1 MSSLNRIILAG
12 RIKSDIESRVSNSGD
27 AFVRFQLEVDR
38 PQRSD
43 GLASQTDTFTV
54 VAWRLVAE
62 SAAKFNRD
70 DVAII
75 EGRII
80 NRTSENEAGK
90 RLYFTEIDAKSIVG
104 LASGNGSGKSQVTD
118 AMSQDDGFKAVNDS
132 MIENKTATKVSES
145 DFDFSMPADE
155 PAKGVAADIEEEVP
169 F

>member
-1 MSSLNRIILAG
+1 VSSLNRIILAG

-62 SAAKFNRD
+62 SAAKLNKEE
-70 DVAII
+70 VAII

-80 NRTSENEAGK
+80 NRTSESEAGK
-90 RLYFTEIDAKSIVG
+90 RLYFTEVDAKSIVG
-104 LASGNGSGKSQVTD
+104 VGSGNSSEQSKVADPMT
-118 AMSQDDGFKAVNDS
+118 QDDGFKVLTDS
-132 MIENKTATKVSES
+132 MIENKTATEVNES
-145 DFDFSMPADE
+145 DFDFSMPTDA
-155 PAKGVAADIEEEVP
+155 PAKGVASDIEEEVP

>member
-12 RIKSDIESRVSNSGD
+12 RIKSDVESRVSNSGD

-54 VAWRLVAE
+54 VAWRQVAE
-62 SAAKFNRD
+62 DATSLNRD
-70 DVAII
+70 EIAII

-80 NRTSENEAGK
+80 NRTSESEAGK

-104 LASGNGSGKSQVTD
+104 VGSASKQSSNTT
-118 AMSQDDGFKAVNDS
+118 AMKKDDGFKDLTDS
-132 MIENKTATKVSES
+132 MIENKTATEVSES
-145 DFDFSMPADE
+145 DFDFSMPDDVSS
-155 PAKGVAADIEEEVP
+155 KGVDEDIEEEVP